1 VDDLLP
7 FERELALRGVGFSYP
22 TADKPALECVDLV
35 IRKGERVGFVGTT
48 GSGKS
53 TLIDLVMGLLEPD
66 RGTLLV
72 DDVALD
78 DQNRARWQG
87 RIAHVPQSI
96 FLSDNSIAANIAF
109 GEEAH
114 DIDLERI
121 REAARAAQIDD
132 YVMSLPEGYAT
143 GTGERGI
150 QLSGGQRQRIGIARA
165 LYKGADVLI
174 LDEATSALDE
184 ATEAAVI
191 AALSDVDRRLTVLM
205 IAHRL
210 STLESCDK
218 LVQLEGGRVARIG
231 RYREVVTSLRMNELG
246 RQAEPA
252 R

>member
-1 VDDLLP
+1 
-7 FERELALRGVGFSYP
+7 
-22 TADKPALECVDLV
+22 
-35 IRKGERVGFVGTT
+35 
-48 GSGKS
+48 
-53 TLIDLVMGLLEPD
+53 
-66 RGTLLV
+66 
-72 DDVALD
+72 
-78 DQNRARWQG
+78 
-87 RIAHVPQSI
+87 
-96 FLSDNSIAANIAF
+96 
-109 GEEAH
+109 
-114 DIDLERI
+114 
-121 REAARAAQIDD
+121 
-132 YVMSLPEGYAT
+132 MSLPEGYAT